1 MTEGPVSIAA
11 RPQPIVSTVGPVVVP
26 RQHDLFPISTVAEF
40 PDSLPTADAWGTVLG
55 VDGHSYV
62 AKLDKGGRGV
72 RASEWMGTHIA
83 ESANVPCPT
92 PKIVE
97 LQNGELAFGSRR
109 IAGAQEEAITAEIL
123 TRGVSVPGLTASL
136 SSVFALDLFL
146 NNVDRHDRNF
156 LMVEDRGALRMYT
169 FDFGRCLFYHG
180 RLEPFPSKSHQTR
193 LTATKLRRR
202 HGFDLAA
209 ANSVLDRI
217 MGLNRPGFAGGD
229 LV

>member
-1 MTEGPVSIAA
+1 M
-11 RPQPIVSTVGPVVVP
+11 
-26 RQHDLFPISTVAEF
+26 
-40 PDSLPTADAWGTVLG
+40 
-55 VDGHSYV
+55 
-62 AKLDKGGRGV
+62 
-72 RASEWMGTHIA
+72 
-83 ESANVPCPT
+83 PCPT

-97 LQNGELAFGSRR
+97 LQNGEFAFGSRR

-180 RLEPFPSKSHQTR
+180 RLEQFPSKSHQTR

-217 MGLNRPGFAGGD
+217 MGLSPAFVSSVLGRMSETWLTDQECSEFSAWWASEARNERVAVIRKGMEDGTLF
-229 LV
+229 